1 MSGITRRNILAGT
14 AGAIALPGLAHA
26 QAAQQMA
33 IATGTTGGVNYP
45 LGGALANYLS
55 RGIQGMSATV
65 EVTGGSVANMQLL
78 GANRVGMAIT
88 QVDAAVDAVRGND
101 RFRGR
106 PVPAKAIAVLY
117 TNRMQVVTVASTG
130 IRSMA
135 DLKGKR
141 VSTGAPGSATEVMA
155 FRLIEGAGLDREKD
169 FRARER
175 LSPAESTNAIKD
187 GKLDAYFFVSG
198 VPTSAITDLGATP
211 GVQIVLIDHD
221 EFIPRIVE
229 KHGPVY
235 FAEVIPPNTYPGQT
249 TPNRQM
255 SVGNIVAVRDDM
267 PAALVT
273 QILQIMWGNREDWA
287 RVHSAARDFKLEGQ
301 KSAAAGIPW
310 HPAAEAFWK
319 GQGANLG

>member
-1 MSGITRRNILAGT
+1 MSGISRRSILAATGGT
-14 AGAIALPGLAHA
+14 LLLPGLARA
-26 QAAQQMA
+26 QAAQQLA
-33 IATGTTGGVNYP
+33 IATGTTGGVYYP

-55 RGIQGMSATV
+55 RGIPGMSATV

-78 GANRVGMAIT
+78 GANRVGIAIT
-88 QVDAAVDAVRGND
+88 QVDAAVDALRGND

-106 PVPAKAIAVLY
+106 PVPARAIAVLY

-130 IRSMA
+130 IRSMQ

-155 FRLIEGAGLDREKD
+155 FRLIEGAGLDRDKD
-169 FRARER
+169 LRARER

-211 GVQIVLIDHD
+211 GVQLVMIDHD
-221 EFIPRIVE
+221 QYIPPIVE
-229 KHGPVY
+229 KYGPVY
-235 FAEVIPPNTYPGQT
+235 FAETIPAGTYPGQT
-249 TPNRQM
+249 TPNKQM
-255 SVGNIVAVRDDM
+255 SVGNIMAVREDM
-267 PAALVT
+267 PADLVAK
-273 QILQIMWGNREDWA
+273 ILDITWGNREDWA
-287 RVHSAARDFKLEGQ
+287 RVHSAARDFALDGQ
-301 KSAAAGIPW
+301 KTAAAGVPW

-319 GQGANLG
+319 GKGATLG